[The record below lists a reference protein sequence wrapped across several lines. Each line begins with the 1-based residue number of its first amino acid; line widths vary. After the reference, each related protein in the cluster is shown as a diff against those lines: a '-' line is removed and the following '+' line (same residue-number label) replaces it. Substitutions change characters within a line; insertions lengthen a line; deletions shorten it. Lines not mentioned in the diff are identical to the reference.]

1 MTNKNIK
8 NKNDDYLPVTSYGVT
23 LTTCTVMYDLNSPL
37 DLAWIKLQK
46 TNQIKTLSISGK
58 IFMHLKVDHKGNYDE
73 NRSFFTLL
81 WQSQEINLII
91 QKFQHLISNLFDN
104 MDNTKRH
111 FGTMKNTK
119 QYGRT
124 FLATDPTDVLKV
136 QHLAKHYLH
145 KCFSACMARADD
157 KSLFL

>member
-1 MTNKNIK
+1 MNKNII

-23 LTTCTVMYDLNSPL
+23 LTTCTVMYDLISPL

-91 QKFQHLISNLFDN
+91 QKNSASN
-104 MDNTKRH
+104 
-111 FGTMKNTK
+111 
-119 QYGRT
+119 
-124 FLATDPTDVLKV
+124 
-136 QHLAKHYLH
+136 
-145 KCFSACMARADD
+145 
-157 KSLFL
+157 